1 MKIYVSIPCK
11 AVKRSFEFQ
20 GQFIEFLRT
29 LSVRYVQTAGQS
41 QTAGSECDA
50 MTRVSRRRLR
60 PRWHVWSPR
69 CEVVG
74 EVRPLRLVLSARS
87 HRPER
92 PREVST
98 EQPLNQVTAGAMSRP
113 GLAAPQPLNTPRLSL
128 RLTTQRHCP
137 TTTTWP
143 VLQSRR
149 CSSACWAWPAWGS
162 TRLPR
167 ILACPRSPRTV
178 AVTAREPRTA
188 APPSHG
194 ASSETPRAPTS
205 ARGWPSF

>member
-1 MKIYVSIPCK
+1 MSIRIPCK
-11 AVKRSFEFQ
+11 AVKRSNISS
-20 GQFIEFLRT
+20 GPCHVRTSIET
-29 LSVRYVQTAGQS
+29 TGQS

-50 MTRVSRRRLR
+50 MARVSRRRLR

-98 EQPLNQVTAGAMSRP
+98 EQPLNQVAAGTMSRP
-113 GLAAPQPLNTPRLSL
+113 GLTAPQPLNTPRLSL

-143 VLQSRR
+143 VLQSRT
-149 CSSACWAWPAWGS
+149 SSWYSG
-162 TRLPR
+162 PR
-167 ILACPRSPRTV
+167 GAPHRSPSCTRIGH
-178 AVTAREPRTA
+178 ARRCC
-188 APPSHG
+188 S
-194 ASSETPRAPTS
+194 
-205 ARGWPSF
+205 